1 MATYVAA
8 NTSDGLGPKFAI
20 DNDGTGD
27 WPYAKL
33 AWGADGTQTP
43 IDLTHGLP
51 VQPGTGA
58 VWSVSGTFF
67 QATQPVSIAGTVAVS
82 GTFFQAT
89 QPVSGTFFQATQ
101 PISAAS
107 LPLPSGAATSALQ
120 TTGNTSLANLDVA
133 LSTRL
138 KPADTLTAVTTVGTI
153 TNPVAATQSGTW
165 TVQPGNTA
173 NTTAWKVDGS
183 AVTQPISAT
192 NLDVALSTR
201 LKPAD
206 TLAAV
211 TTVTTV
217 STVTAVTAITNALP
231 TGANTIGGVK
241 LVPDATST
249 FAPTN
254 VDSTAL
260 EASHILKASAGVL
273 HGLSGYNSKTT
284 SQFIQIHNTTTLP
297 ADAQVPVIIFI
308 VQAQS
313 NFSLD
318 LGRFSR
324 FFSTGITVCNSST
337 GPTKTIGAADC
348 WFNALLT

>member
-51 VQPGTGA
+51 VQPGTGT

-82 GTFFQAT
+82 GAFFQATQPVSAAALPLPTGASTSAKQPALGTAGTASADVLSIQGVASMTPVKVDGSGVT

-101 PISAAS
+101 PVSAAS
-107 LPLPSGAATSALQ
+107 LPLPTGAATSALQ

-138 KPADTLTAVTTVGTI
+138 KPGDTLTGVTTV
-153 TNPVAATQSGTW
+153 A
-165 TVQPGNTA
+165 
-173 NTTAWKVDGS
+173 
-183 AVTQPISAT
+183 
-192 NLDVALSTR
+192 
-201 LKPAD
+201 
-206 TLAAV
+206 
-211 TTVTTV
+211 
-217 STVTAVTAITNALP
+217 TVTAVTAITNALP
-231 TGANTIGGVK
+231 AGANTIGGVK
-241 LVPDATST
+241 IVPDATST

-313 NFSLD
+313 NFSID